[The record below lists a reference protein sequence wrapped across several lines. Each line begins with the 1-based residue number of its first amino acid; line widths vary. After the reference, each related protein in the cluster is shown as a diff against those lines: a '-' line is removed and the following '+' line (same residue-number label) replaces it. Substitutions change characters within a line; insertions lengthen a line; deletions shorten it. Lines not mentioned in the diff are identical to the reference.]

1 MPYINNYQYY
11 KNNGAIPEDENWGSY
26 QYVSL
31 SDIVNNFILMYVGN
45 DKLVNNVDR
54 YTILFHAKRSI
65 QELNYDAL
73 RNIKVLELQLGT
85 ELKMI
90 MPPDYVS
97 YVRMSMLIN
106 GVLIPL
112 VENRTVMSATAY
124 LQDNNLDIVFDSNG
138 EIVTGTSKL
147 DILRGDNMLYTGGGI
162 YNNQMGYCCDGQWYF
177 NYSIGSRYGMNT
189 EDANINPKFTINKES
204 GVIDFSSGVENAFI
218 VLEYISDGMEN
229 GDSTKITI
237 NKLAEEYV
245 YNYLKWAVLNNKYG
259 VQEYIVARA
268 KKEKSATLRNTKI
281 RLSNMHPSRLLMS
294 LAGQDKWIK

>member
-189 EDANINPKFTINKES
+189 EDANMNPKFRINKES

>member
-11 KNNGAIPEDENWGSY
+11 KNNGLIQEDENWGSY

-73 RNIKVLELQLGT
+73 RNIKVLELEIGDSLQ
-85 ELKMI
+85 MV
-90 MPPDYVS
+90 MPPDYVN
-97 YVRMSMLIN
+97 YVRISMLHQ

-112 VENRTVMSATAY
+112 VENRSAMSATAY
-124 LQDNNLDIVFDSNG
+124 LQDNNLDIIFDVNG
-138 EIVTGTSKL
+138 QVIIGKSKI
-147 DILRGDNMLYTGGGI
+147 DILRGDNMLYTGPGI
-162 YNNQMGYCCDGQWYF
+162 YNWQMGYCCDGNWYF
-177 NYSIGSRYGMNT
+177 GYGIGSRYGLDT
-189 EDANINPKFTINKES
+189 ENANVNPKFTINKEA
-204 GVIDFSSGVENAFI
+204 GVINFSSGVQNTFI

-259 VQEYIVARA
+259 VQEYIVSRA

>member
-11 KNNGAIPEDENWGSY
+11 KNNGAIPEDENWGAY

-31 SDIVNNFILMYVGN
+31 SDIVNNFMLMYVGN

-189 EDANINPKFTINKES
+189 EDANMNPKFTINKES

>member
-31 SDIVNNFILMYVGN
+31 SDIVNNFMLMYVGN

-138 EIVTGTSKL
+138 EVVTGTSKL

-189 EDANINPKFTINKES
+189 EDANMNPKFTINKES